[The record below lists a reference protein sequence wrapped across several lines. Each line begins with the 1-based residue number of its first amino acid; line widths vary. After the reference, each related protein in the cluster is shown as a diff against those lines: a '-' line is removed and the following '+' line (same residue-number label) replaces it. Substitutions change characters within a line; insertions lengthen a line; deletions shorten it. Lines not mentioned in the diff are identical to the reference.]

1 VLHVELH
8 RFPHSARAFNLSEQ
22 EVRATIAAPW
32 EAGRLIELGE
42 RFWAPGECRLTILEG
57 PELAASELG
66 MGRGWTAARR
76 RGRDVTDELIRAPAA
91 ADPRTVPA
99 GRPFA
104 DFKDEVLGLAV
115 RDAVPLRQ
123 IWRLA
128 AARYPERPLSECLG
142 LAERAAAE
150 LLHDELVVLLDGD
163 AHEAERTLRAW
174 ETWSPPEDPV
184 AAAPRPR
191 VRATPR
197 GARAHTRG

>member
-42 RFWAPGECRLTILEG
+42 RFWTPGECRLTIIEG
-57 PELAASELG
+57 PALAASELG

-76 RGRDVTDELIRAPAA
+76 HGRDVTDELIRAPTA
-91 ADPRTVPA
+91 ADPRTVAA

-104 DFKDEVLGLAV
+104 EFKHEVLGLAV
-115 RDAVPLRQ
+115 RDEVALRG

-128 AARYPERPLSECLG
+128 AGRYPDRPLSGCLG
-142 LAERAAAE
+142 LAERAVKE
-150 LLHDELVVLLDGD
+150 LVHDELVVLIGGAEGD
-163 AHEAERTLRAW
+163 LERTLRDAEAW
-174 ETWSPPEDPV
+174 I
-184 AAAPRPR
+184 AAGDRAVGAR
-191 VRATPR
+191 VRATAR
-197 GARAHTRG
+197 GARAYERG